1 MSGGRLIRPLLPF
14 ERQFTQ
20 LPNEW
25 LRDKRL
31 SYKARGLLALLMT
44 HDTGW
49 KVTIKQLAAE
59 AERDGEHA
67 IGEAV
72 KELEQHG
79 YLIRRRARRGGQFTA
94 DDWEIAD
101 PSGLSEPALIGYRE
115 AGLATVGENR
125 RRRSTEGENRRR
137 TEGENRLPIR
147 TQEEE
152 SKTYKSNHRGEARN
166 CVNAPGGQHD
176 FMTTGWCTWCDTRAP
191 LLRAVES

>member
-1 MSGGRLIRPLLPF
+1 MSGGRLIRPVLPF

-44 HDTGW
+44 HETGW

-59 AERDGEHA
+59 AEQDGEYA
-67 IGEAV
+67 ISKAV
-72 KELEQHG
+72 VELEQHG
-79 YLIRRRARRGGQFTA
+79 YLIRRRARRGGQFSA
-94 DDWEIAD
+94 DDWEVAD
-101 PSGLSEPALIGYRE
+101 PSGLSEPALIGYAQ
-115 AGLATVGENR
+115 AGGITDRKKRGRSATVRENQAR
-125 RRRSTEGENRRR
+125 TVRENH
-137 TEGENRLPIR
+137 GPIR

-166 CVNAPGGQHD
+166 CANAPDGQHQ
-176 FMTTGWCTWCDTRAP
+176 FLPTTGWCAWCDTRAP
-191 LLRAVES
+191 LRAVES